1 MKKLSV
7 IGFFLLVALIIVFNW
22 TKGDDESYNYV
33 YNINNIIKD
42 YDFYKAD
49 VSENK
54 ISLYDNN
61 FDFISD
67 INFEEYDKKIN
78 IISIRK
84 EESRIFYIVGGSV
97 DDEEGYVFI
106 NSPENS
112 ILNGI
117 NYLERIGGNAYYY
130 RTY

>member
-7 IGFFLLVALIIVFNW
+7 IVFLLVALIIVFNW